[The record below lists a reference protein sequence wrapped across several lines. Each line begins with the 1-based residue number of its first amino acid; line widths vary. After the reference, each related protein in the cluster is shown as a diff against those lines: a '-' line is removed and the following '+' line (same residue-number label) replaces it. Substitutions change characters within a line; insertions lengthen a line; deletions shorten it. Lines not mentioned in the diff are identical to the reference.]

1 MEIALP
7 PEIRDVSLV
16 RTQLSDR
23 RGKIVSEND
32 YWINP
37 SEPTDFSVL
46 QEGGKSELRI
56 KWNTPK
62 KKDNKI
68 LIRAEIKNNSQKIAT
83 GIKVNVRD
91 KESGKSLLP
100 VYVSDGYFNLLP
112 DEHKQ
117 VSIEIPENLAG
128 KEYYVSADEWVR

>member
-68 LIRAEIKNNSQKIAT
+68 
-83 GIKVNVRD
+83 
-91 KESGKSLLP
+91 
-100 VYVSDGYFNLLP
+100 
-112 DEHKQ
+112 
-117 VSIEIPENLAG
+117 
-128 KEYYVSADEWVR
+128 

>member
-1 MEIALP
+1 MEYT
-7 PEIRDVSLV
+7 ED
-16 RTQLSDR
+16 
-23 RGKIVSEND
+23 
-32 YWINP
+32 
-37 SEPTDFSVL
+37 
-46 QEGGKSELRI
+46 
-56 KWNTPK
+56 
-62 KKDNKI
+62 KDNKI

-117 VSIEIPENLAG
+117 VSIEISENLPARSLRIG
-128 KEYYVSADEWVR
+128 